1 MKLLLD
7 ENMPRQ
13 LTRFFDEHETTH
25 VKYLGWQELQN
36 GELLT
41 AMREEGFDVLV
52 TTDVSIFNQ
61 QKARHHGVAI
71 IILRVFNNK
80 IESIRPMVDAA
91 QSAACTLL
99 PGEVEYIYAEP
110 RLRELDQRRRRGEF
124 AG

>member
-41 AMREEGFDVLV
+41 AMREEGIEVLV
-52 TTDVSIFNQ
+52 TTDVSIYNQ
-61 QKARHHGVAI
+61 QKARHHGIAI
-71 IILRVFNNK
+71 IILRVFSNK
-80 IESIRPMVDAA
+80 IESIRPLVNDAQNTA
-91 QSAACTLL
+91 LTIQ
-99 PGEVEYIYAEP
+99 PGEVKYIYAEP
-110 RLRELDQRRRRGEF
+110 RLRELDERRHRGEF

>member
-13 LTRFFDEHETTH
+13 LMRFFDQHETTH
-25 VKYLGWQELQN
+25 VKYLGWQELKN

-41 AMREEGFDVLV
+41 TMREESFDVLV

-61 QKARHHGVAI
+61 QKARYHGIAI

-80 IESIRPMVDAA
+80 IESIRPLVDAA
-91 QSAACTLL
+91 QSAAPHVAAWRCRIHLC
-99 PGEVEYIYAEP
+99 
-110 RLRELDQRRRRGEF
+110 
-124 AG
+124 